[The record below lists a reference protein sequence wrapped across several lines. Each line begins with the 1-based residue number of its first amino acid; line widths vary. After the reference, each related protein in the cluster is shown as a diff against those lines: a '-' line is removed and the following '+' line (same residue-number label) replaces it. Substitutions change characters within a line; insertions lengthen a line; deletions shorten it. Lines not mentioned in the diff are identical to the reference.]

1 MDKVS
6 SGSVPDFAGTII
18 AAGEELVAVFV
29 EAAVGEG
36 KYVALG
42 LFDEG
47 ELLFLF
53 VFYFFY

>member
-6 SGSVPDFAGTII
+6 GGSVPDFAGTII
-18 AAGEELVAVFV
+18 TAGEELVTVFV
-29 EAAVGEG
+29 KAAVGEG
-36 KYVALG
+36 KYMALG